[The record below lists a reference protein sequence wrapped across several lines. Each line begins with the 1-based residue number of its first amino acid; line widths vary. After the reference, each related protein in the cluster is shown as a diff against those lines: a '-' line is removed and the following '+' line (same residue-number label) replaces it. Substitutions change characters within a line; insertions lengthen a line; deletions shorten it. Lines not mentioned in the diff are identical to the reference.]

1 MKTKQWKKAAAL
13 MSAGAMTAS
22 IFAAPLAV
30 KADDK
35 VTISFSF
42 DQGVGEATQKMVD
55 AYNESQDKVEVQT
68 VILPQDANTVHDDFV
83 NKLASGDTSIDVMG
97 LDVTYISEF
106 GSAGW
111 LADLSDLVDPSLTEG
126 MLTGPVEGATI
137 DVDGAIL
144 KTNASGQA
152 VFNLKAGS
160 YTAKIKKKGY
170 ATVTQA
176 VTVAAAAVTENITLI
191 PTA

>member
-22 IFAAPLAV
+22 VFAAPLAV

-68 VILPQDANTVHDDFV
+68 VILPQDGTGYYRYLENSTIYG
-83 NKLASGDTSIDVMG
+83 ASDSCRT
-97 LDVTYISEF
+97 
-106 GSAGW
+106 A
-111 LADLSDLVDPSLTEG
+111 
-126 MLTGPVEGATI
+126 
-137 DVDGAIL
+137 DGA
-144 KTNASGQA
+144 G
-152 VFNLKAGS
+152 
-160 YTAKIKKKGY
+160 
-170 ATVTQA
+170 
-176 VTVAAAAVTENITLI
+176 
-191 PTA
+191 

>member
-83 NKLASGDTSIDVMG
+83 NIASPA
-97 LDVTYISEF
+97 LF
-106 GSAGW
+106 P
-111 LADLSDLVDPSLTEG
+111 LPSTDSLLNTKI
-126 MLTGPVEGATI
+126 GA
-137 DVDGAIL
+137 
-144 KTNASGQA
+144 
-152 VFNLKAGS
+152 
-160 YTAKIKKKGY
+160 
-170 ATVTQA
+170 
-176 VTVAAAAVTENITLI
+176 
-191 PTA
+191 

>member
-55 AYNESQDKVEVQT
+55 ALQRKPGQ
-68 VILPQDANTVHDDFV
+68 
-83 NKLASGDTSIDVMG
+83 SGSTDCHSP
-97 LDVTYISEF
+97 
-106 GSAGW
+106 AGCKH
-111 LADLSDLVDPSLTEG
+111 SSR
-126 MLTGPVEGATI
+126 
-137 DVDGAIL
+137 
-144 KTNASGQA
+144 
-152 VFNLKAGS
+152 
-160 YTAKIKKKGY
+160 
-170 ATVTQA
+170 
-176 VTVAAAAVTENITLI
+176 
-191 PTA
+191 

>member
-1 MKTKQWKKAAAL
+1 MKTKTVEKSSSTYVSRSNDRIYL
-13 MSAGAMTAS
+13 
-22 IFAAPLAV
+22 AAPLAV

-83 NKLASGDTSIDVMG
+83 NKLASGDTSVDVMG

-137 DVDGAIL
+137 DGKLVAMPWFTNSSAFSIVRMSL
-144 KTNASGQA
+144 KIWVQKLRIPG
-152 VFNLKAGS
+152 KAGWS
-160 YTAKIKKKGY
+160 WQTRQK
-170 ATVTQA
+170 V
-176 VTVAAAAVTENITLI
+176 
-191 PTA
+191 